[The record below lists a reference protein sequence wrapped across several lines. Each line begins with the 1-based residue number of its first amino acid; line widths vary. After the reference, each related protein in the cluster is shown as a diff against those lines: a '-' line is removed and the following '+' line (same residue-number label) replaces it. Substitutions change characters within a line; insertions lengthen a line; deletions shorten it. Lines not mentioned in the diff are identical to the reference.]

1 MKNATKMGSNRTGL
15 QMSPL
20 DAKRLLENAAMT
32 TPPSGGPD
40 LLMALRGDYI
50 DEAGVVGTVPPPGT
64 VTGVVKSGAEMLTGD
79 RPQVLIDK
87 LGERL
92 AFERGGTRLYDAL
105 LAKCG
110 GGAAALDAEVPL
122 DVLERFRN
130 EEAAHAL
137 MIAAALEKLGAD
149 PAAMTP
155 CADLVE
161 VESQGL
167 MQAITDPRT
176 TLSQSLHAM
185 LVAELADHQGWQLLI
200 ALAEQMGHDGLAHDC
215 RTAFEEEERHLASIR
230 AWVVAA
236 TLELAEV
243 G

>member
-20 DAKRLLENAAMT
+20 DAKRLLENTAMT

-149 PAAMTP
+149 PTAMTP
-155 CADLVE
+155 CADLVG

>member
-149 PAAMTP
+149 PTAMTP
-155 CADLVE
+155 CADLVG

>member
-15 QMSPL
+15 QMSPI
-20 DAKRLLENAAMT
+20 DAKRLLENTAMT
-32 TPPSGGPD
+32 TPPTGGPD

-122 DVLERFRN
+122 DVLERFRH

-137 MIAAALEKLGAD
+137 MLAAALEKLGAD
-149 PAAMTP
+149 PTAMTP
-155 CADLVE
+155 CADLVG

>member
-1 MKNATKMGSNRTGL
+1 
-15 QMSPL
+15 
-20 DAKRLLENAAMT
+20 
-32 TPPSGGPD
+32 
-40 LLMALRGDYI
+40 
-50 DEAGVVGTVPPPGT
+50 
-64 VTGVVKSGAEMLTGD
+64 MLTGD

-149 PAAMTP
+149 PTAMTP
-155 CADLVE
+155 CADLVG

>member
-20 DAKRLLENAAMT
+20 DAKRLLENTAMT

-64 VTGVVKSGAEMLTGD
+64 VTGIVKSGAEMLTGD

-137 MIAAALEKLGAD
+137 MIAGALEKLGAD
-149 PAAMTP
+149 PTAMTP
-155 CADLVE
+155 CADLVGI
-161 VESQGL
+161 ESQGL

-185 LVAELADHQGWQLLI
+185 LIAELADHQGWQLLI

-215 RTAFEEEERHLASIR
+215 RTAFGEEERHLASIR
-230 AWVVAA
+230 AWVAAA